1 MWNENALT
9 DGGPVDS
16 SGHESNG
23 VSLDGKATE
32 EGHRIKKKTGPERMT
47 RQGSFTSCAAR
58 RQACFAKVTLAE
70 KSWLAPS

>member
-32 EGHRIKKKTGPERMT
+32 EGHRIKKKNWARKNDTTGK
-47 RQGSFTSCAAR
+47 FHVLR
-58 RQACFAKVTLAE
+58 RPQTGVFCKGDTC
-70 KSWLAPS
+70 